1 MTTQTPEKTA
11 QEEEL
16 DPTRAYEIA
25 EEEAG
30 TQGPVIRVLQRI
42 QAEYG
47 YIPPDFLPEIAD
59 ILEVPLARIYGS
71 LTFYSQFYTEPRGK
85 YVIKVCVGTA
95 CHVQGS
101 KDILERLKDE
111 LKVEAGGTTED
122 MMFTLEPVACIG
134 SCGLAPL
141 CLVNAETAAHMTPAD
156 MVGKVKTLQE
166 QEEHE
171 SAQVAD
177 G

>member
-47 YIPPDFLPEIAD
+47 YIPPEFLPEIAD

-101 KDILERLKDE
+101 KDILERLKEE

-141 CLVNAETAAHMTPAD
+141 CLVNAETAAQMTPAD
-156 MVGKVKTLQE
+156 MVGKVRAIQE
-166 QEEHE
+166 KE
-171 SAQVAD
+171 SAAVGEEQ
-177 G
+177 

>member
-1 MTTQTPEKTA
+1 MKSKAELQ
-11 QEEEL
+11 EEL
-16 DPTRAYEIA
+16 DLTRAYEIA

-30 TQGPVIRVLQRI
+30 TQGPVIRVLQRV

-47 YIPPDFLPEIAD
+47 YIPPDFLPEMAE
-59 ILEVPLARIYGS
+59 ILEVPLAKIFGA

-85 YVIKVCVGTA
+85 YVLKVCVGTA

-101 KDILERLKDE
+101 KDILERLKEE
-111 LKVEAGGTTED
+111 LKVDAGATTED

-141 CLVNAETAAHMTPAD
+141 CLINTETAAHVTPAQ
-156 MVGKVKTLQE
+156 MVGKVHELIE
-166 QEEHE
+166 RE
-171 SAQVAD
+171 SAQVAEE
-177 G
+177 

>member
-1 MTTQTPEKTA
+1 MTTQTSKKAE
-11 QEEEL
+11 QEEAL

-30 TQGPVIRVLQRI
+30 SQGPVIRVLQRI

-47 YIPPDFLPEIAD
+47 YIPPDFLPEVAE
-59 ILEVPLARIYGS
+59 ILEVPLARIFGS

-85 YVIKVCVGTA
+85 YVVKVCVGTA

-101 KDILERLKDE
+101 KDILERLKDH
-111 LKVEAGGTTED
+111 LKVEAGATTED

-141 CLVNAETAAHMTPAD
+141 CLVNAETAANMTPAD
-156 MVGKVKTLQE
+156 MVAKVRALQE
-166 QEEHE
+166 HE
-171 SAQVAD
+171 AAEV
-177 G
+177 GEG

>member
-1 MTTQTPEKTA
+1 MTPKTA

-16 DPTRAYEIA
+16 DLTRAYEIA

-30 TQGPVIRVLQRI
+30 TQGPVIRVLQRV

-47 YIPPDFLPEIAD
+47 YIPPEFLPEMAEI
-59 ILEVPLARIYGS
+59 IEVPLARIFGA

-85 YVIKVCVGTA
+85 YVVKVCVGTA

-101 KDILERLKDE
+101 KDILERMKDN
-111 LKVEAGGTTED
+111 LGVDAGETTED

-141 CLVNAETAAHMTPAD
+141 CLINTETAAHMTPAQ
-156 MVGKVKTLQE
+156 MVEKVDGIKERELAAAAEE
-166 QEEHE
+166 Q
-171 SAQVAD
+171 
-177 G
+177 

>member
-1 MTTQTPEKTA
+1 MTSKTA
-11 QEEEL
+11 GQEEEL
-16 DPTRAYEIA
+16 DLTRAYEIA

-30 TQGPVIRVLQRI
+30 SQGPVIRVLQRV

-47 YIPPDFLPEIAD
+47 YIPPEFLPEMAEI
-59 ILEVPLARIYGS
+59 IEVPLARIFGA

-85 YVIKVCVGTA
+85 YIVKVCVGTA

-101 KDILERLKDE
+101 KDILDRVKGE
-111 LKVEAGGTTED
+111 LGVDSGETTED

-141 CLVNAETAAHMTPAD
+141 CLINTETAAHMTPAQ
-156 MVGKVKTLQE
+156 MVEKVQGIRE
-166 QEEHE
+166 RE
-171 SAQVAD
+171 SASVAEEQ
-177 G
+177 

>member
-1 MTTQTPEKTA
+1 MTAKTA

-16 DPTRAYEIA
+16 DLTRAYEIA
-25 EEEAG
+25 ESEAG
-30 TQGPVIRVLQRI
+30 TQGPVIRVLQRV

-47 YIPPDFLPEIAD
+47 YIPPEFLPEMAE
-59 ILEVPLARIYGS
+59 ILEVPLARIFGA

-85 YVIKVCVGTA
+85 YIVKVCVGTA

-101 KDILERLKDE
+101 KDILERMKDS
-111 LKVEAGGTTED
+111 LGVEAGGTTED

-141 CLVNAETAAHMTPAD
+141 CLINTETAAHMTPVQ
-156 MVGKVKTLQE
+156 MVEKVDAIKDK
-166 QEEHE
+166 E
-171 SAQVAD
+171 SAAVAEE
-177 G
+177 

>member
-1 MTTQTPEKTA
+1 MTTQTPEQTA

-47 YIPPDFLPEIAD
+47 YIPPDFLPEVAD
-59 ILEVPLARIYGS
+59 ILEVPLAKIFGS

-85 YVIKVCVGTA
+85 YVVKVCVGTA

-141 CLVNAETAAHMTPAD
+141 CLVNADTAAHMTPAD
-156 MVGKVKTLQE
+156 MVNKVRAL
-166 QEEHE
+166 EESE
-171 SAQVAD
+171 SAPVSEE
-177 G
+177 